1 MMELVKVF
9 LEEGDLWDEEKVVLE
24 KEGERARIV
33 VVYLGRKKA
42 NLRLKYE
49 IEVLA
54 REARAEIRVFGVLL
68 DEARKDLAMRLNFGS
83 GSEKASGEELE
94 DSMNLSSMVQNRTE
108 PILESAEQSAAGK
121 HGVKVG
127 RIDEKQVNYL
137 MVRGIDERKIRKM
150 LVLAKLKQALKW
162 IEKKENREKLER
174 GLRRI
179 EGILER

>member
-68 DEARKDLAMRLNFGS
+68 DEAKKDLVMRLNFGS
-83 GSEKASGEELE
+83 GSERASGEELE

-127 RIDEKQVNYL
+127 RIDERQVGYL
-137 MVRGIDERKIRKM
+137 MVRGIDKRKVQEM
-150 LVLAKLKQALKW
+150 LVLAKLKQSLSWVEKTENLK
-162 IEKKENREKLER
+162 KLEWAF
-174 GLRRI
+174 GQISTILR
-179 EGILER
+179 E

>member
-9 LEEGDLWDEEKVVLE
+9 LEEGDLWDEEKVVIE

-94 DSMNLSSMVQNRTE
+94 DSMNLSSMVQNRTK
-108 PILESAEQSAAGK
+108 PILESAEQSASGK

-127 RIDEKQVNYL
+127 RIDEEQVNYL
-137 MVRGIDERKIRKM
+137 MARGIDERKIRKM

>member
-127 RIDEKQVNYL
+127 RIDEKQVDYL
-137 MVRGIDERKIRKM
+137 MVRGIDKRKVREM
-150 LVLAKLKQALKW
+150 LVLAKLKQSLSLVEETENLK
-162 IEKKENREKLER
+162 KLEWAF
-174 GLRRI
+174 GQISTILR
-179 EGILER
+179 E

>member
-24 KEGERARIV
+24 REGERARIV

-68 DEARKDLAMRLNFGS
+68 DEVRKDLAMRLNFGS

-94 DSMNLSSMVQNRTE
+94 DSMNLSSMVQNRTK
-108 PILESAEQSAAGK
+108 PILESAEQSASGK

-127 RIDEKQVNYL
+127 RIDEEQVNYL
-137 MVRGIDERKIRKM
+137 MARGIDERKIRKM

-179 EGILER
+179 EEILER